1 MDLRRTGLRSRVI
14 PVMALVALAAA
25 SVADATTWRV
35 PDDFAVINNAVNA
48 AAPGDSILLAGN
60 GGSTYFTGGSTLEID
75 FDLTIQGGWRAD
87 FAVRDPSLYISVV
100 RDETIGSTRPLVRV
114 TGPCSVVLDGFRIL
128 GGETGIE
135 STDADLTVRDCVTE
149 DQRNTDFTTP
159 GGGLRVSGGTLMMER
174 TTVRDAYA
182 VGGGAGMSLTG
193 LASATLSDCSIVG
206 NHSALAGA
214 GILATSVASLT
225 LSGTTVA
232 RDSADTE
239 AGLLLLEGTSLTA
252 SDCEFV
258 GGRSFL
264 GSCIRVTGG
273 AVEFTDCRFDSS
285 ESWHGGAMS
294 VESASSLTLRGCSF
308 EENRARSTG
317 GAIRVQ
323 ETPIDFEDCLF
334 RANHMSGIVPSI
346 PSRGGAVWSVGCDGV
361 VESCSFEDEEC
372 TDRGGAWYQTGGEVA
387 FEECDFTGN
396 TARLHGGGIYLEV
409 SGTVTAHRCLFTGN
423 TAAFGGALSLAF
435 TADAAL
441 SQCTIAGSAGRISG
455 AGVYIGTGADLV
467 LTDSIV
473 CCSLRG
479 EGITC
484 SSGSLDAS
492 YSNLFHD
499 PAENNRP
506 VVGGTCQNPTGTS
519 GNIAADP
526 LFCDSASGDYRLS
539 AGSPCVGAASGG
551 GRMGSEEIGCPAP
564 RSSSLEST
572 SWGRVKAYYR

>member
-258 GGRSFL
+258 GG
-264 GSCIRVTGG
+264 
-273 AVEFTDCRFDSS
+273 
-285 ESWHGGAMS
+285 
-294 VESASSLTLRGCSF
+294 
-308 EENRARSTG
+308 
-317 GAIRVQ
+317 
-323 ETPIDFEDCLF
+323 
-334 RANHMSGIVPSI
+334 
-346 PSRGGAVWSVGCDGV
+346 
-361 VESCSFEDEEC
+361 
-372 TDRGGAWYQTGGEVA
+372 
-387 FEECDFTGN
+387 
-396 TARLHGGGIYLEV
+396 
-409 SGTVTAHRCLFTGN
+409 
-423 TAAFGGALSLAF
+423 
-435 TADAAL
+435 
-441 SQCTIAGSAGRISG
+441 
-455 AGVYIGTGADLV
+455 
-467 LTDSIV
+467 
-473 CCSLRG
+473 
-479 EGITC
+479 
-484 SSGSLDAS
+484 
-492 YSNLFHD
+492 
-499 PAENNRP
+499 
-506 VVGGTCQNPTGTS
+506 
-519 GNIAADP
+519 
-526 LFCDSASGDYRLS
+526 
-539 AGSPCVGAASGG
+539 
-551 GRMGSEEIGCPAP
+551 
-564 RSSSLEST
+564 
-572 SWGRVKAYYR
+572 